1 MTVLII
7 FLFLATIITRIL
19 PAFFVTRLSLPE
31 WLVTYLNYIPY
42 AALGV
47 LIFPGILS
55 AVERPVYGIFGALF
69 AAVLAFLKIPLFFIV
84 LGTIVFVYL
93 IML

>member
-1 MTVLII
+1 MTLLII
-7 FLFLATIITRIL
+7 LLFLATIVTRIL

-55 AVERPVYGIFGALF
+55 AVERPVYGILGAVF
-69 AAVLAFLKIPLFFIV
+69 AGVLAFFKVPLFFIV
-84 LGTIVFVYL
+84 LGSIIFVYF